1 MLVLA
6 KYWII
11 LFLAVLN
18 SPESNKPTSAIIN
31 IQCIGFSFI
40 GFFFF
45 LAVKLK
51 PMYCDRSAYYQKA
64 IKATARQFIIN
75 TNLLWLFLLF
85 GRLIFQDLSNY
96 NLDILNHLNSRNQQI
111 HFFQML
117 RLDFEL
123 RLPEVQNSFQML
135 KIQYVLH
142 SWELELKSDFRN
154 V

>member
-1 MLVLA
+1 
-6 KYWII
+6 
-11 LFLAVLN
+11 
-18 SPESNKPTSAIIN
+18 
-31 IQCIGFSFI
+31 
-40 GFFFF
+40 
-45 LAVKLK
+45 
-51 PMYCDRSAYYQKA
+51 MYCDRSAYYQKA
-64 IKATARQFIIN
+64 IKATARQLKIS

-85 GRLIFQDLSNY
+85 GRLIFQNLSNY

-117 RLDFEL
+117 RQDFEL